1 MRNKRLIAELSRIQ
15 DKLKYSHESKIIEHA
30 IRELM
35 DMESQDIPLGDKSH
49 WILHNERY
57 KDHSLRIRKFLEI
70 ALGKMKQLHSEMC
83 PKCPQEHLVIELT
96 HFLEEELKNLR
107 HEYHPRISSDTAS
120 TMQSVSHCHVSTPMH
135 RQCHNP
141 LVFSSAKSCNRQDLS
156 DVVQKKY
163 EKHPFL
169 GQLPLNIPTQFY
181 ISVSSSPSISV
192 VDHTLAPEEGK

>member
-70 ALGKMKQLHSEMC
+70 ALGKMKQ
-83 PKCPQEHLVIELT
+83 
-96 HFLEEELKNLR
+96 
-107 HEYHPRISSDTAS
+107 
-120 TMQSVSHCHVSTPMH
+120 
-135 RQCHNP
+135 
-141 LVFSSAKSCNRQDLS
+141 
-156 DVVQKKY
+156 
-163 EKHPFL
+163 
-169 GQLPLNIPTQFY
+169 
-181 ISVSSSPSISV
+181 
-192 VDHTLAPEEGK
+192 